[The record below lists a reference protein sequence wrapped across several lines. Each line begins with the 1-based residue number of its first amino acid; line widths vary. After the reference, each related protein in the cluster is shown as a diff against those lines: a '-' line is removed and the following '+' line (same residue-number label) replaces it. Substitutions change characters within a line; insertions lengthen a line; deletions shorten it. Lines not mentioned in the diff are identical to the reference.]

1 VWRRHKDI
9 SRVVVGYFSRLYT
22 SQGSIRVEECL
33 QSVFP
38 KVTEEMNAWLLH
50 PFLEDEVRAA
60 LFHMHPLKSPGQ
72 DGFPAIFYQK
82 NWDTVGKDVCC
93 AILSFLNGGQFD
105 SSLNATN
112 IVLIPKV
119 SSLSKLTDFRPISL
133 CNVLYKI
140 ISKVL
145 ANQLK
150 SILPYIISPEQ
161 SAFVPGRLITN
172 NVLVGFETLHTRATR
187 LSGKDGFMAMKLN
200 MSKAYDRME

>member
-1 VWRRHKDI
+1 VRK
-9 SRVVVGYFSRLYT
+9 RLYI
-22 SQGSIRVEECL
+22 SQGSTRVEECL
-33 QSVFP
+33 QSMFP

-50 PFLEDEVRAA
+50 QFSEDEVTAA
-60 LFHMHPLKSPGQ
+60 LFQINPFKSPGP

-93 AILSFLNGGQFD
+93 AFLSFLNGGQFD

-119 SSLSKLTDFRPISL
+119 SSPSKLTDFRPTSL

-145 ANQLK
+145 ANWLK

-161 SAFVPGRLITN
+161 SAFVPGRLITDN
-172 NVLVGFETLHTRATR
+172 C
-187 LSGKDGFMAMKLN
+187 
-200 MSKAYDRME
+200 